1 MKQYTIKATIL
12 LENAFWVGVFE
23 RNDETGYSV
32 ARQIFGGEPTD
43 PEIYEFI
50 SLHYQELKFTSPKE
64 FTVVI
69 KRKNPKRMKR
79 EVRAE
84 MEGVKHSAK
93 TTVSFAQEA
102 MRLALEENK
111 KLKKTQSKAEKE
123 AEKQMKFLLKQEK
136 RKEKH
141 RGH

>member
-1 MKQYTIKATIL
+1 MKRYTIKATIL
-12 LENAFWVGVFE
+12 LEDAFWIGVFE

-32 ARQIFGGEPTD
+32 ARQIFGSEPTD

-79 EVRAE
+79 EVRKE
-84 MEGVKHSAK
+84 MEGVKSAAK
-93 TTVSFAQEA
+93 ATVSFAQEA

-111 KLKKTQSKAEKE
+111 KLKKNQSTAEKE